1 MKKIISIILSV
12 LIVAPAFGYDED
24 RAKGLTMI
32 KSKMENVLQNLQS
45 SKTVDGSRGY
55 GDTTYKT
62 LSKLKA
68 KLDTDY
74 FNKTLATDY
83 TKSKIMTMLAQLAI
97 TAAHSIG
104 TAAQGEQATLIQTT
118 GSSLQASKDPQY
130 QAIGSQF
137 ITLAGQIS
145 QGNDIEAQS

>member
-97 TAAHSIG
+97 RSEEHTS
-104 TAAQGEQATLIQTT
+104 E
-118 GSSLQASKDPQY
+118 LQS
-130 QAIGSQF
+130 
-137 ITLAGQIS
+137 
-145 QGNDIEAQS
+145 